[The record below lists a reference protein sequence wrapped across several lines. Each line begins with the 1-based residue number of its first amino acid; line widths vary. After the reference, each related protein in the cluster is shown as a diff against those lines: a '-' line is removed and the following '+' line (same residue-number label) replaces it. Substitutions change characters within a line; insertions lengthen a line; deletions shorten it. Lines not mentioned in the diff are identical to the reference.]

1 VFIWLYSGSE
11 FLLTFSSRPFA
22 VCMFRTECQD
32 RHFWLLVKSSFL
44 GSEFRLDAEDS
55 NGVHSLLGQ
64 HAVECG
70 YNIVL
75 DSRGDLV
82 LRASYLA
89 CHVENQNDAEFR
101 LLVWFINRDST
112 DEERGYPLLLTCLLQ
127 QPWSPREMVCEENY
141 MEVKSIVIPGTN
153 LTLSAQGS
161 EAGLR
166 EWRVV
171 FRLPHQETGAMKEET
186 VPVQMA
192 HLLGYHV
199 NTTQSRIL
207 LRCAYGSRLSYTVQ
221 ARRIQITAVKMR
233 CVLRQVSW
241 RLSSSLGKARLEGS
255 HVVWS
260 FPQVFSALVQPPF
273 GNRGVRVGIENH
285 FLSDC
290 LANQRGY
297 QVLERGGTVEIQVPF
312 GAEGGL
318 LKSHVNNNQYSQSY
332 FIDLFYLHQWQDA
345 QWTLTQQR
353 TFRPLYLVQLPRTP
367 VLINNTVPAEGVFSL
382 ILGAF
387 PHDVS
392 LVNITVGGH
401 PVAWVE
407 ADGLGLKLSHV
418 PFPNG
423 THGYLL
429 EVPFPHPV
437 VSQKVRIAGKS
448 YRKYTLSVVFSFII
462 SPQAQLYHHTATVE
476 SDVQD
481 VVLPS
486 VEARCTQ
493 RGVQLLLHY
502 GNIDWQWEVYVG
514 GLRLDW
520 ELVELGGYTVSA
532 QVDHLSMEV
541 PLYSPG
547 MTYEVRPGRH
557 HNFPG
562 DGGVLHLQH
571 LPDCVFPVREL
582 LVCLPDGEMV
592 VLIDMSSVVPPV
604 DPKWVTLL
612 DPACGPL
619 FTDGTQALFSF
630 NVDSCGT
637 MKVVSWTC
645 SHLDINKCF
654 KCSYNLIASL
664 EFDCRDPF
672 LIPVG
677 CVHPANGT
685 RTLGIYQPHSLPPLP
700 HASHSRKSR
709 TPRSARARKRPFWI
723 GQSDSL
729 ARLALELTGD
739 F

>member
-1 VFIWLYSGSE
+1 
-11 FLLTFSSRPFA
+11 
-22 VCMFRTECQD
+22 
-32 RHFWLLVKSSFL
+32 
-44 GSEFRLDAEDS
+44 
-55 NGVHSLLGQ
+55 
-64 HAVECG
+64 
-70 YNIVL
+70 
-75 DSRGDLV
+75 
-82 LRASYLA
+82 
-89 CHVENQNDAEFR
+89 
-101 LLVWFINRDST
+101 
-112 DEERGYPLLLTCLLQ
+112 LTCLLQ

-141 MEVKSIVIPGTN
+141 MEVKSIAVCEIENALEVIPGTN

-221 ARRIQITAVKMR
+221 MGIDVEVVTAM
-233 CVLRQVSW
+233 VLYKHQWMILKVDTSVACPTRT
-241 RLSSSLGKARLEGS
+241 LEGS

-437 VSQKVRIAGKS
+437 VSQKYLGDQ

-547 MTYEVRPGRH
+547 MTYEGL
-557 HNFPG
+557 G
-562 DGGVLHLQH
+562 LQGLAVSVQMTIKH
-571 LPDCVFPVREL
+571 KDTGEEQIHTHQCVFPVREL

-664 EFDCRDPF
+664 E
-672 LIPVG
+672 IPVG

>member
-1 VFIWLYSGSE
+1 MGIDVEVVTAMVLYKHQWMILKVDTS
-11 FLLTFSSRPFA
+11 
-22 VCMFRTECQD
+22 V
-32 RHFWLLVKSSFL
+32 
-44 GSEFRLDAEDS
+44 
-55 NGVHSLLGQ
+55 
-64 HAVECG
+64 
-70 YNIVL
+70 
-75 DSRGDLV
+75 
-82 LRASYLA
+82 A
-89 CHVENQNDAEFR
+89 CPTR
-101 LLVWFINRDST
+101 
-112 DEERGYPLLLTCLLQ
+112 
-127 QPWSPREMVCEENY
+127 
-141 MEVKSIVIPGTN
+141 
-153 LTLSAQGS
+153 
-161 EAGLR
+161 
-166 EWRVV
+166 
-171 FRLPHQETGAMKEET
+171 
-186 VPVQMA
+186 
-192 HLLGYHV
+192 
-199 NTTQSRIL
+199 
-207 LRCAYGSRLSYTVQ
+207 
-221 ARRIQITAVKMR
+221 
-233 CVLRQVSW
+233 
-241 RLSSSLGKARLEGS
+241 KARLEGS

-437 VSQKVRIAGKS
+437 VSQKYLGDQ

-547 MTYEVRPGRH
+547 MTYEGL
-557 HNFPG
+557 G
-562 DGGVLHLQH
+562 LQGLAVSVQMTIKH
-571 LPDCVFPVREL
+571 KDTGEEQIHTHQCVFPVREL

-637 MKVVSWTC
+637 MKVLEGDLLEYRNEVRYSPAFLSQLQS
-645 SHLDINKCF
+645 SHYPKF
-654 KCSYNLIASL
+654 
-664 EFDCRDPF
+664 R
-672 LIPVG
+672 IPVG

-723 GQSDSL
+723 G
-729 ARLALELTGD
+729 
-739 F
+739 